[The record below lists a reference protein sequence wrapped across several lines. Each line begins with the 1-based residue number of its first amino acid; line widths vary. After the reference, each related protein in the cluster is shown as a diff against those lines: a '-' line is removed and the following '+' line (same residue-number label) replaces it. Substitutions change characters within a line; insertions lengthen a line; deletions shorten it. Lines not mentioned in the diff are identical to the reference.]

1 MKLKLIAEN
10 IFTARERI
18 DKSNIGKLLGYN
30 KPLRKIATGTFSNI
44 FLHPTD
50 QSKLIKV
57 TCHKSDVQNT
67 IRAQRLNS
75 NNIVK
80 LYSWEDGQSAKP
92 LPTIKAWALQVEKI
106 DGPPLKYPTDYF
118 LRLGYMGSFEKAAD
132 WLKAGGSESQN
143 KILQQYKADDTE
155 KEKLAELFDALQS
168 LSRIGIELS
177 DFDQNIIDNGSRYVI
192 IDLGY

>member
-18 DKSNIGKLLGYN
+18 DKANIGKLLGYN
-30 KPLRKIATGTFSNI
+30 KPLKKIATGTFSNI

-57 TCHKSDVQNT
+57 TSHKSDVQNT

-80 LYSWEDGQSAKP
+80 LHSWEDGQTAKP

-106 DGPPLKYPTDYF
+106 DGPPLKYPTDHF

-143 KILQQYKADDTE
+143 KILQQYKANDTE

>member
-10 IFTARERI
+10 IFNARERI
-18 DKSNIGKLLGYN
+18 DKANIGKLLGYN
-30 KPLRKIATGTFSNI
+30 KPLKKIATGTFSNI

-57 TCHKSDVQNT
+57 TSHKSDVQNT
-67 IRAQRLNS
+67 IRAQRLSN

-92 LPTIKAWALQVEKI
+92 LQTIKAWALQVEKI
-106 DGPPLKYPTDYF
+106 DGPPLKYPTDHF

-143 KILQQYKADDTE
+143 KILQHYKADDIE